1 VDEREFKARTKKLG
15 LDVIR
20 LVEALPKTRSA
31 DILGRQLLRAATSV
45 GANYRAACRGKSSL
59 DVIAKLAIVEEEAD
73 ETLYW
78 MELLLEA
85 NIAPSSAVRDL
96 WASADSIVAM
106 IVASI
111 KTMRRR
117 NPQSKAQV
125 PAPAIQNPKPKIQN
139 GQDGTR

>member
-1 VDEREFKARTKKLG
+1 VDEREFKAQTKKLG

-20 LVEALPKTRSA
+20 LVEALPRTRSA

-59 DVIAKLAIVEEEAD
+59 DVVVKLAIVEEEGD

-78 MELLLEA
+78 LELLQEA

-96 WASADSIVAM
+96 WTSADSIVAM
-106 IVASI
+106 TVASI

-117 NPQSKAQV
+117 TPQSRAQV